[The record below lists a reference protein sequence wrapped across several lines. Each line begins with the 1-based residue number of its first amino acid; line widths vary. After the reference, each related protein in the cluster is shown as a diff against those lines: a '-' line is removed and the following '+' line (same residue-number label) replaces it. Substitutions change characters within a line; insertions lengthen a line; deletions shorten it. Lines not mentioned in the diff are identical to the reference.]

1 MSFEL
6 PPELWLKIFENL
18 AFESVLKIHPV
29 SLMFSD
35 LSRSFL
41 FEEFNFYPTTFA
53 ALKAPKPEFERL
65 AFWSSER
72 ISRHVRR
79 CTVNLSATEL
89 CIPLP
94 SNKGHRVPTSPLVAA
109 CIQAVSRFTN
119 LRALS
124 LRLCEGACLAIA
136 AFPLGSLPQLKAL
149 HVHGARLARPTSS
162 IRLQVEYFSYTNI
175 PRPMVEW
182 ETLVPHSFL
191 SPFDPRSLH
200 HLCLASE
207 EMTGI
212 ERFLDDKRAMVAF
225 RNLYSLE
232 LIFNTTSIAKLHAC
246 ISPFP
251 AIRELTLKSSSPC
264 SVEDPPP
271 STPIAPHLRTFNG
284 PPDLIPAI
292 LRGTD
297 IGNITIS
304 RDFKFAGDVL
314 RALQTADGAARISS
328 VVSLTMQ
335 AKYPE
340 LSQSPVLREVLTF
353 FPHLRSLR
361 LAVFWPASGLNSIPT
376 GSAAQ
381 AAALAAVLRVTPLLE
396 ELVVEWWF
404 EGGYADEVVPS
415 IGRSYWREII
425 PRLEDLRDALPSLKR
440 VSYANDARPA

>member
-1 MSFEL
+1 MAVEL
-6 PPELWLKIFENL
+6 PPELWLKVFEDL
-18 AFESVLKIHPV
+18 AFESMLNIHPV
-29 SLMFSD
+29 SLMFSH

-65 AFWSSER
+65 AFWSSAK

-79 CTVNLSATEL
+79 CTVNLSATDL

-94 SNKGHRVPTSPLVAA
+94 SNKRHRADTSPLVAA
-109 CIQAVSRFTN
+109 CIQAVSCFTN

-124 LRLCEGACLAIA
+124 LRLCEGSCLAIA
-136 AFPLGSLPQLKAL
+136 AFPLASLPQLKTL
-149 HVHGARLARPTSS
+149 HVHGARLACPTSS

-175 PRPMVEW
+175 PRSIEW
-182 ETLVPHSFL
+182 EMPVAHSFL
-191 SPFDPRSLH
+191 SSFDPRGLH

-207 EMTGI
+207 EMAGV
-212 ERFLDDKRAMVAF
+212 ERCLDDKRVMVAF
-225 RNLYSLE
+225 RDLRSLE
-232 LIFNTTSIAKLHAC
+232 LVFNTTSIAKLHAC

-251 AIRELTLKSSSPC
+251 AIRELTLKPSSPC
-264 SVEDPPP
+264 SVAEPPP

-284 PPDLIPAI
+284 PPDLLPAI
-292 LRGTD
+292 LRGTA
-297 IGNITIS
+297 IQSLTIS
-304 RDFKFAGDVL
+304 REFKFARDVL
-314 RALQTADGAARISS
+314 RALHTADGAARISS

-335 AKYPE
+335 AKYSE
-340 LSQSPVLREVLTF
+340 LSQSSVLREVLTF

-361 LAVFWPASGLNSIPT
+361 LAVFWPASGLNITPT

-404 EGGYADEVVPS
+404 EGGYADQIVPS
-415 IGRSYWREII
+415 IGRSYWGGII
-425 PRLEDLRDALPSLKR
+425 PRLEDLQDALPHLMR